1 MATTHFTNGVSNQTV
16 GNPLYDY
23 PYLDPFKYYTYSND
37 FFTYHADEWT
47 ITTTEA
53 GTGSATEA
61 VTSQAGGALL
71 ITNAA
76 GDNDLDF
83 FNLKGEAFKFVS
95 TKRMFFKAKFKVS
108 DATQSD
114 VVMGLTITD
123 TTPLDTT
130 DGIFFQ
136 KDDGDTNIDFHIEK
150 DNSATSN
157 AAIGTLADDTFITVA
172 FAYDPNTS
180 SFSIFMDDVKVGEQS
195 TLTNVP
201 DDEELTITF
210 GIQNGEAVAKTMT
223 IDFIICAV
231 ER

>member
-1 MATTHFTNGVSNQTV
+1 
-16 GNPLYDY
+16 
-23 PYLDPFKYYTYSND
+23 
-37 FFTYHADEWT
+37 
-47 ITTTEA
+47 
-53 GTGSATEA
+53 
-61 VTSQAGGALL
+61 
-71 ITNAA
+71 
-76 GDNDLDF
+76 
-83 FNLKGEAFKFVS
+83 
-95 TKRMFFKAKFKVS
+95 
-108 DATQSD
+108 
-114 VVMGLTITD
+114 MGLTITD

-150 DNSATSN
+150 DDSATSN

-201 DDEELTITF
+201 DDEELTIAF